1 MKVEG
6 RSNSYRDL
14 IVWQKSME
22 LAKETYLLTK
32 IFPKEELYG
41 LISQMRRCAVSV
53 PSNIAEGKGRGS
65 DKEFIRFLRISLGS
79 LYELNT
85 QLELSH
91 NLNYTK
97 NTDTIFDLSFEIEKM
112 LNALIARKGGRN
124 E

>member
-112 LNALIARKGGRN
+112 LNALIAKKGGRN
-124 E
+124 A